1 LYRFTLSHGSFGQ
14 LGKASLLMIF
24 KTFFLW
30 SVASF
35 TLAMASPPEIVLG
48 ASLDEVVKSLKG
60 LSAKDRLAR
69 LETEARKEGS
79 VRWASS
85 TPQAW
90 AEPALQV
97 FRKRY
102 TGIQVE
108 YMRQSGRVLAERIVR
123 EYRAGKND
131 IDIIGTSAVTFAG
144 MKDAGVITPY
154 ISPEAAE
161 LRKDMKDPEGWWTAY
176 FGNIQAI
183 ICNRNRAKT
192 APGDWK
198 DFLDPKWKGEFSID
212 DTRYEWF
219 YALQKIYG
227 AQEAN
232 KLITGFRQ
240 NGVNLRRGGTLR
252 AQLVGAGEE
261 SCGLGVYLN
270 NVRDLLEQNAPV
282 NYSVPEPVLV
292 VPVINMMAKLPPHP
306 YAAILLYDFIL
317 TPEATGQYT
326 RANAMAPA
334 RDNLP
339 LVKEVTELQ
348 GKRFHVVDVEAS
360 SRDYE
365 KTVKEY
371 SSLLKAGR

>member
-1 LYRFTLSHGSFGQ
+1 MLRSTDRIRMPALCRQSGRVRISMFIRTSSFLIFALSVSIFVIDLAYSAPIDEALKTL
-14 LGKASLLMIF
+14 
-24 KTFFLW
+24 T
-30 SVASF
+30 
-35 TLAMASPPEIVLG
+35 
-48 ASLDEVVKSLKG
+48 G
-60 LSAKDRLAR
+60 LTGNERLTR
-69 LETEARKEGS
+69 IENEARKEGS

-85 TPQAW
+85 TPQPW
-90 AEPALQV
+90 AEPALQI

-102 TGIQVE
+102 PTIKVE
-108 YMRQSGRVLAERIVR
+108 YMRQSGRVLAERIIR
-123 EYRAGKND
+123 EHRAGKYD

-144 MKDAGVITPY
+144 MKDSGVIAPY
-154 ISPEAAE
+154 VSPEAAQ
-161 LRKDMKDPEGWWTAY
+161 LRPNMKDPAGWWVAY

-183 ICNRNRAKT
+183 ICNRTRVKS
-192 APGDWK
+192 APNDWK

-219 YALQKIYG
+219 YALQQIYG
-227 AQEAN
+227 REEAN
-232 KLITGFRQ
+232 RMITGFRQ

-261 SCGLGVYLN
+261 LCGLGVYLN
-270 NVRDLLEQNAPV
+270 NVRDLTEQNAPV
-282 NYSVPEPVLV
+282 TYSVPEPVIV

-339 LVKEVTELQ
+339 LVKEVVELQ
-348 GKRFHVVDVEAS
+348 GKRTYVVDVEAS

-371 SSLLKAGR
+371 NSLLKR

>member
-1 LYRFTLSHGSFGQ
+1 MMTKISWFLRLAALLPLVGSQ
-14 LGKASLLMIF
+14 ID
-24 KTFFLW
+24 
-30 SVASF
+30 V
-35 TLAMASPPEIVLG
+35 VLG
-48 ASLDEVVKSLKG
+48 APIEEALKSLKG
-60 LSAKDRLAR
+60 LSAKERLAR
-69 LETEARKEGS
+69 VETEARKEGS

-90 AEPALQV
+90 AEPALQL

-102 TGIQVE
+102 PMIQVE

-123 EYRAGKND
+123 EHRAGKYD

-144 MKDAGVITPY
+144 MKDAGVIAPY
-154 ISPEAAE
+154 VSPEAAQ
-161 LRKDMKDPEGWWTAY
+161 LRQDMKDPGGWWVAY
-176 FGNIQAI
+176 VGNIQAI
-183 ICNRNRAKT
+183 ICNRNRVRS
-192 APGDWK
+192 APNDWK

-227 AQEAN
+227 DQEAN
-232 KLITGFRQ
+232 RLITGFRQ

-270 NVRDLLEQNAPV
+270 NVRDLLEQSAPV

-317 TPEATGQYT
+317 TSEATGQYT

-334 RDNLP
+334 REGLP
-339 LVKEVTELQ
+339 LVKEVTELR
-348 GKRFHVVDVEAS
+348 GKRFYVVDVEAS

-371 SSLLKAGR
+371 GALVKK

>member
-1 LYRFTLSHGSFGQ
+1 
-14 LGKASLLMIF
+14 
-24 KTFFLW
+24 
-30 SVASF
+30 
-35 TLAMASPPEIVLG
+35 
-48 ASLDEVVKSLKG
+48 
-60 LSAKDRLAR
+60 
-69 LETEARKEGS
+69 
-79 VRWASS
+79 
-85 TPQAW
+85 
-90 AEPALQV
+90 
-97 FRKRY
+97 
-102 TGIQVE
+102 
-108 YMRQSGRVLAERIVR
+108 MRQSGRVLAERIIR
-123 EYRAGKND
+123 EHRAGKYE
-131 IDIIGTSAVTFAG
+131 IDIVGTSAVTFAG
-144 MKDAGVITPY
+144 MKDSGVIAPY
-154 ISPEAAE
+154 VSPEATQ
-161 LRKDMKDPEGWWTAY
+161 LRPNMRDPAGWWVAY

-183 ICNRNRAKT
+183 ICNRARVKS
-192 APGDWK
+192 APNDWK

-219 YALQKIYG
+219 YALQHFYG
-227 AQEAN
+227 RQEAN
-232 KLITGFRQ
+232 KVITGFRQ

-282 NYSVPEPVLV
+282 TYSVPEPVIV

-339 LVKEVTELQ
+339 LVKEVMELQ
-348 GKRFHVVDVEAS
+348 SKRTYVVDVEAS

-371 SSLLKAGR
+371 NSLLKQ

>member
-1 LYRFTLSHGSFGQ
+1 MSNPTLLFSGLLSALII
-14 LGKASLLMIF
+14 LGLPCDFSIAASI
-24 KTFFLW
+24 
-30 SVASF
+30 
-35 TLAMASPPEIVLG
+35 EDVLT
-48 ASLDEVVKSLKG
+48 SLKG
-60 LSAKDRLAR
+60 LSAKERLTR
-69 LETEARKEGS
+69 VESEARKEGG

-90 AEPALQV
+90 AEPALQI

-102 TGIQVE
+102 PMIQVE
-108 YMRQSGRVLAERIVR
+108 YRSQSGRVLAERVIR
-123 EYRAGKND
+123 EHRAGKYE
-131 IDIIGTSAVTFAG
+131 IDVVGTSIVTFAG
-144 MKDAGVITPY
+144 MKDSGVIAPY
-154 ISPEAAE
+154 VSPEAAQ
-161 LRKDMKDPEGWWTAY
+161 LRQNMKDPAGWWVAY

-183 ICNRNRAKT
+183 ICNKTRAKS
-192 APGDWK
+192 AANDWK

-219 YALQKIYG
+219 YALQQIYG
-227 AQEAN
+227 RQEAN
-232 KLITGFRQ
+232 RMITGFRQ

-261 SCGLGVYLN
+261 LCGLGVYLN
-270 NVRDLLEQNAPV
+270 NVRDLTEQNAPV
-282 NYSVPEPVLV
+282 TYSVPEPVIV

-317 TPEATGQYT
+317 TQEATGQYT

-334 RDNLP
+334 RDNFP
-339 LVKEVTELQ
+339 LVKEVVELQ
-348 GKRFHVVDVEAS
+348 GKRTYVVDVEAS

-371 SSLLKAGR
+371 NGLLKK

>member
-1 LYRFTLSHGSFGQ
+1 MFIRTVSFLVIALSLSLFGSAIDIAYGVPIEEALKTLR
-14 LGKASLLMIF
+14 
-24 KTFFLW
+24 
-30 SVASF
+30 
-35 TLAMASPPEIVLG
+35 
-48 ASLDEVVKSLKG
+48 G
-60 LSAKDRLAR
+60 LSAKERLTR
-69 LETEARKEGS
+69 VENEARKEGS

-90 AEPALQV
+90 AEPALQI

-102 TGIQVE
+102 PTIQVE
-108 YMRQSGRVLAERIVR
+108 YLRQSGRVLAERIIR
-123 EYRAGKND
+123 EHRAGKYE

-144 MKDAGVITPY
+144 MKDSGVIAPY
-154 ISPEAAE
+154 VSPEAAQ
-161 LRKDMKDPEGWWTAY
+161 LRQNMKDTAGWWVAY

-183 ICNRNRAKT
+183 ICNKNRVKS
-192 APGDWK
+192 APADWK

-219 YALQKIYG
+219 YALQQIYG
-227 AQEAN
+227 RQEAN
-232 KLITGFRQ
+232 KMITGFRQ

-270 NVRDLLEQNAPV
+270 NVRDLVEQSAPV
-282 NYSVPEPVLV
+282 TYSVPEPVIV
-292 VPVINMMAKLPPHP
+292 VPVVNMMAKLPPHP

-317 TPEATGQYT
+317 SPEATGQYT

-339 LVKEVTELQ
+339 LVKEVVELQ
-348 GKRFHVVDVEAS
+348 AKRTYVVDVEAS

-371 SSLLKAGR
+371 NSLLKK

>member
-1 LYRFTLSHGSFGQ
+1 MFIRTSSFLIFALS
-14 LGKASLLMIF
+14 LSLFRAVIDF
-24 KTFFLW
+24 AY
-30 SVASF
+30 SA
-35 TLAMASPPEIVLG
+35 PI
-48 ASLDEVVKSLKG
+48 DEALKSLKG
-60 LSAKDRLAR
+60 LSAKERLTR
-69 LETEARKEGS
+69 VENEARREGS

-90 AEPALQV
+90 AEPALQI

-102 TGIQVE
+102 PTIQVE
-108 YMRQSGRVLAERIVR
+108 YMRQSGRVLAERIIR
-123 EYRAGKND
+123 EHRAGKYE

-144 MKDAGVITPY
+144 MKDSGVIAPY
-154 ISPEAAE
+154 VSPEATQ
-161 LRKDMKDPEGWWTAY
+161 LRQNMRDPAGWWVAY

-183 ICNRNRAKT
+183 ICNKNQVKSASN
-192 APGDWK
+192 DWK

-219 YALQKIYG
+219 YALQQIYG
-227 AQEAN
+227 REQVN
-232 KLITGFRQ
+232 RMITGFRQ

-270 NVRDLLEQNAPV
+270 NVRDLLEQRAPV
-282 NYSVPEPVLV
+282 AYSVPEPVIV

-317 TPEATGQYT
+317 TQEATGQYT

-339 LVKEVTELQ
+339 LVKEVVELQ
-348 GKRFHVVDVEAS
+348 GKRTYVVDVEAS
-360 SRDYE
+360 SRNYE

-371 SSLLKAGR
+371 NSLLKK

>member
-1 LYRFTLSHGSFGQ
+1 MVL
-14 LGKASLLMIF
+14 

-35 TLAMASPPEIVLG
+35 TLAMASPAEIVLG
-48 ASLDEVVKSLKG
+48 ASIDEVVKSLKV
-60 LSAKDRLAR
+60 LSARDRLAR
-69 LETEARKEGS
+69 VETESRKEGI

-90 AEPALQV
+90 AEPALQA

-102 TGIQVE
+102 PGLQVE

-183 ICNRNRAKT
+183 ICNRNRVRT

-232 KLITGFRQ
+232 RLITGFRQ

-270 NVRDLLEQNAPV
+270 NVRDLLEQSAPV

-371 SSLLKAGR
+371 NSLLKTSR

>member
-1 LYRFTLSHGSFGQ
+1 MFIKTLSFFVIGLTLCHFGSSIELSYGAPIEEA
-14 LGKASLLMIF
+14 L
-24 KTFFLW
+24 KT
-30 SVASF
+30 
-35 TLAMASPPEIVLG
+35 
-48 ASLDEVVKSLKG
+48 LKG
-60 LSAKDRLAR
+60 LSAKERLTR
-69 LETEARKEGS
+69 VENEARKEGS

-90 AEPALQV
+90 AEPALQI

-102 TGIQVE
+102 PTIQVE
-108 YMRQSGRVLAERIVR
+108 YLRQSGRVLAERIIR
-123 EYRAGKND
+123 EHRAGKHD
-131 IDIIGTSAVTFAG
+131 IDIVGTSAVTFAG
-144 MKDAGVITPY
+144 MKDSGVIEPY
-154 ISPEAAE
+154 VSPEAAQ
-161 LRKDMKDPEGWWTAY
+161 LRPNMKDPAGWWVAY

-183 ICNRNRAKT
+183 ICNKNRVRS
-192 APGDWK
+192 APNDWK
-198 DFLDPKWKGEFSID
+198 DFLDPKWKGEFSVD

-227 AQEAN
+227 AQEVER
-232 KLITGFRQ
+232 LITGFKQ
-240 NGVNLRRGGTLR
+240 NGVTLRRGGTLR

-282 NYSVPEPVLV
+282 NYLVPEPMFV

-317 TPEATGQYT
+317 TQEATGQYT

-339 LVKEVTELQ
+339 LVKEVVELQ
-348 GKRFHVVDVEAS
+348 GKRTYVVDVEAS
-360 SRDYE
+360 SREYE
-365 KTVKEY
+365 KTVNEY
-371 SSLLKAGR
+371 NSLLKK

>member
-1 LYRFTLSHGSFGQ
+1 MFMKAFSILVIAVSLSLFGSVIDLAYGAPIEEA
-14 LGKASLLMIF
+14 L
-24 KTFFLW
+24 KT
-30 SVASF
+30 
-35 TLAMASPPEIVLG
+35 
-48 ASLDEVVKSLKG
+48 LKG
-60 LSAKDRLAR
+60 LSAKERLTR
-69 LETEARKEGS
+69 VETEARKEGS

-90 AEPALQV
+90 AEPALQI

-102 TGIQVE
+102 PTIQVE
-108 YMRQSGRVLAERIVR
+108 YMRQSGRVLAERIIR
-123 EYRAGKND
+123 EHRAGKYDVD
-131 IDIIGTSAVTFAG
+131 IVGTSAVTFAG
-144 MKDAGVITPY
+144 MKDSGVIAPY
-154 ISPEAAE
+154 LSPEAAQ
-161 LRKDMKDPEGWWTAY
+161 LRQNMKDPAGWWVAY

-183 ICNRNRAKT
+183 ICNKARLKNTPK
-192 APGDWK
+192 DWK

-219 YALQKIYG
+219 YALQQIYG
-227 AQEAN
+227 RQEAN
-232 KLITGFRQ
+232 RLITGFRQ

-261 SCGLGVYLN
+261 LCGLGVYLN

-282 NYSVPEPVLV
+282 AYSVPEPVIV
-292 VPVINMMAKLPPHP
+292 VPVVNMMAKLPPHP

-317 TPEATGQYT
+317 SPEATGQYT
-326 RANAMAPA
+326 GANAMAPA

-339 LVKEVTELQ
+339 LVKEVVELQ
-348 GKRFHVVDVEAS
+348 AKPTYVVDVEAS

-371 SSLLKAGR
+371 NSLLKK

>member
-1 LYRFTLSHGSFGQ
+1 MKSN
-14 LGKASLLMIF
+14 
-24 KTFFLW
+24 
-30 SVASF
+30 
-35 TLAMASPPEIVLG
+35 
-48 ASLDEVVKSLKG
+48 EVVFSRLLTFSFLIIALSQFLFGSMIELAYGAPIDEALKALKG
-60 LSAKDRLAR
+60 LSSKERLTR
-69 LETEARKEGS
+69 VENEARREGS

-90 AEPALQV
+90 AEPALQI

-102 TGIQVE
+102 PTIQVE
-108 YMRQSGRVLAERIVR
+108 YMRQSGRVLAERIIR
-123 EYRAGKND
+123 EHRAGKYA

-144 MKDAGVITPY
+144 MKDSGVIAPY
-154 ISPEAAE
+154 VSPEANQ
-161 LRKDMKDPEGWWTAY
+161 LLQNMKDPAGWWVAY

-183 ICNRNRAKT
+183 ICNKNGVKS
-192 APGDWK
+192 APNDWK

-219 YALQKIYG
+219 YALQQVYG
-227 AQEAN
+227 REQVN
-232 KLITGFRQ
+232 RMITGFRQ

-261 SCGLGVYLN
+261 LCGLGVYLN
-270 NVRDLLEQNAPV
+270 NVRDLTEQNAPV
-282 NYSVPEPVLV
+282 TYSVPEPAIV

-317 TPEATGQYT
+317 THEATGQYT

-334 RDNLP
+334 RDNLL
-339 LVKEVTELQ
+339 LVKEVVELQ
-348 GKRFHVVDVEAS
+348 GKRTYVVDVEAS

-371 SSLLKAGR
+371 NSLLKK

>member
-1 LYRFTLSHGSFGQ
+1 MMSKISFFCRLALFLAVFGSQVGV
-14 LGKASLLMIF
+14 G
-24 KTFFLW
+24 
-30 SVASF
+30 
-35 TLAMASPPEIVLG
+35 LG
-48 ASLDEVVKSLKG
+48 APIEDALKSLKD
-60 LSAKDRLAR
+60 LSAKERLAR
-69 LETEARKEGS
+69 VESEARKEGS

-90 AEPALQV
+90 AEPALQL

-102 TGIQVE
+102 PMIQVE

-123 EYRAGKND
+123 EHRAGKYD
-131 IDIIGTSAVTFAG
+131 IDIVGTSAVTFAG
-144 MKDAGVITPY
+144 MKDAGVIAPY
-154 ISPEAAE
+154 LSPEAAQ
-161 LRKDMKDPEGWWTAY
+161 LRQDMRDPGGWWVAY

-183 ICNRNRAKT
+183 ICNRNRVKS

-198 DFLDPKWKGEFSID
+198 DFLDPRWKGEFSID

-261 SCGLGVYLN
+261 SCGLAVYLN
-270 NVRDLLEQNAPV
+270 NVRDLLEQSAPV
-282 NYSVPEPVLV
+282 NYSVPGPVLV

-334 RDNLP
+334 RDGLP

-348 GKRFHVVDVEAS
+348 GKRSYVVDVEAS

-365 KTVKEY
+365 KTVKDY
-371 SSLLKAGR
+371 GALLKK